1 MKKLLKLKEWYNY
14 SMENLNFII
23 AKNLATLRR
32 KNKLTQL
39 ELAQKLNYSDKAISK
54 WEKGESL
61 PSVEVLH
68 TICKLYGVSMD
79 YMVGDEKKEPK
90 IIETETLKKRYLN
103 ITLLSI
109 LAVWFVGLVLFVSFD
124 IFTHKDYFIIFAWAV
139 PASAVVSIIF
149 DSIWNKCKL
158 LFYLLTVLLW
168 SLLISVTIQFLT
180 FNIWKIL
187 LIGIPLQIA
196 IYLWSRLAKK

>member
-1 MKKLLKLKEWYNY
+1 
-14 SMENLNFII
+14 MENLNFII
-23 AKNLATLRR
+23 AKNLASLRR
-32 KNKLTQL
+32 KNKLTQVQ
-39 ELAQKLNYSDKAISK
+39 LAEKLNYSDKAISK

-79 YMVGDEKKEPK
+79 YIVGDEKKEPK
-90 IIETETLKKRYLN
+90 IIETADLKKRYLN

-109 LAVWFVGLVLFVSFD
+109 LAVWFIALVLFVSFD
-124 IFTHKDYFIIFAWAV
+124 IFTRKDYFIIFAWAV
-139 PASAVVSIIF
+139 PLSAIVSIIF
-149 DSIWNKCKL
+149 DAIWNKCKW
-158 LFYLLTVLLW
+158 LFVLLTVLVW
-168 SLLISVTIQFLT
+168 SFLLCAALQFLS

-196 IYLWSRLAKK
+196 IYLWSRMVKK

>member
-1 MKKLLKLKEWYNY
+1 
-14 SMENLNFII
+14 MENLNFII
-23 AKNLATLRR
+23 AKNLSTLRR

-39 ELAQKLNYSDKAISK
+39 QLAEKLNYSDKAISK

-79 YMVGDEKKEPK
+79 YIVGDEKKEPRV
-90 IIETETLKKRYLN
+90 IETEALKKKYLN
-103 ITLLSI
+103 ITLLSVV
-109 LAVWFVGLVLFVSFD
+109 AVWFVALVLFVSFD
-124 IFTHKDYFIIFAWAV
+124 IFCSKSYFMVFAWAV
-139 PASAVVSIIF
+139 PASCIVSIIF
-149 DSIWNKCKL
+149 DAVWNKCKL
-158 LFYLLTVLLW
+158 LFYLLTLLLW
-168 SLLISVTIQFLT
+168 SFLVSATIQFLT
-180 FNIWKIL
+180 FKKIL

>member
-1 MKKLLKLKEWYNY
+1 
-14 SMENLNFII
+14 MEKLNFII
-23 AKNLATLRR
+23 SKNLATLRR
-32 KNKLTQL
+32 KNKLTQVQ
-39 ELAQKLNYSDKAISK
+39 LAEKLNYSDKAISK

-68 TICKLYGVSMD
+68 TLCKLYGVSMD
-79 YMVGDEKKEPK
+79 YIVGDEKKEPK
-90 IIETETLKKRYLN
+90 IIETADLKKRYLN

-109 LAVWFVGLVLFVSFD
+109 LAVWFIALVLFVSFD
-124 IFTHKDYFIIFAWAV
+124 IFAHKDYFIIFAWAV
-139 PASAVVSIIF
+139 PASTIVAVIF
-149 DSIWNKCKL
+149 DAIWNKTKG
-158 LFYLLTVLLW
+158 LFWLLTLLVW
-168 SLLISVTIQFLT
+168 SLLLCAALQFLS

>member
-1 MKKLLKLKEWYNY
+1 
-14 SMENLNFII
+14 MENLNFII
-23 AKNLATLRR
+23 AKNLSALRK

-39 ELAQKLNYSDKAISK
+39 QLAEMLNYSDKAISK

-68 TICKLYGVSMD
+68 KLCKLYGVSMD

-90 IIETETLKKRYLN
+90 VIETAAVKKRYLS

-109 LAVWFVGLVLFVSFD
+109 LTVWFVALVLFVIFD
-124 IFTHKDYFIIFAWAV
+124 ISIKKDFYIIFAWAV
-139 PASAVVSIIF
+139 PISAIVGIVF
-149 DSIWNKCKL
+149 DAIWNKCKA
-158 LFYLLTVLLW
+158 LFWLLTLLVW
-168 SLLISVTIQFLT
+168 SLLLCMVFQFFKFSV
-180 FNIWKIL
+180 WKLL

-196 IYLWSRLAKK
+196 IFLCAKMVKK